1 MRKRI
6 FLFLCFITVLAAFF
20 PVFSAAESADTL
32 SPDTAAISADE
43 IASLLN
49 AIRPGYAQWDA
60 GELPIDTLYREFME
74 RSLALLQAHELAA
87 AAETGAWSASDVQ
100 QALAPYINPLEDE
113 ELKTDW
119 NNILQAF
126 DRNPDVYITAD
137 AEDMRQGR
145 YRVTLSYFDENVQE
159 TVKFRVKLLNF
170 TVMDDFMPVFEEVFT
185 PIDKNNALSF
195 RRANTDWYE
204 YYVDIVFPNESLAKS
219 GFGFDV
225 NSVNTQGAQQPGYVC
240 AEYGY
245 FSTEMILAELTE
257 SKHAADIFIDVPESM
272 DVYTPWHE
280 VSPGHYRTHEIADF
294 EIQRT
299 DCNIGVIVWGN
310 FDQVDTYTYQD
321 KELHILFVGDYVQPL
336 SAGSAATWERV
347 MDRIYRDHLY
357 LMADVQNY
365 LYFTEDA
372 RPVVKDPNS
381 YNSWII
387 GYMEGRYGQIAEMM
401 YASDP
406 SSITREFSSQEA
418 YDVIRDLKRIDQNQ
432 YYYDSIHTILHSSA
446 RVGYHHGFEMEG
458 NAEFCRL
465 YWQDVFG
472 LDAESAQLFGDLE
485 LGAWIEQYQAE
496 YASTPKDISIWY
508 AGEDQ
513 FLIYCKGTIIIWCLD
528 AIIKDATNGERDVF
542 DYFIQRDIYNQ
553 SPVEAVQAVTGLDI
567 SDFWTRF
574 VEAAVTE
581 PLPVSVVD
589 EKPVLLWD
597 FE

>member
-1 MRKRI
+1 MKRRI
-6 FLFLCFITVLAAFF
+6 CLFVFVIMTLVVL
-20 PVFSAAESADTL
+20 SSLGTAAESADTDL
-32 SPDTAAISADE
+32 PDTAFVSADE
-43 IASLLN
+43 ITSLIN
-49 AIRPGYAQWDA
+49 AIRPSYAQWDA

-87 AAETGAWSASDVQ
+87 AAETGAWRAGDVQ
-100 QALAPYINPLEDE
+100 QALAPYVDLLDDE

-137 AEDMRQGR
+137 AEDMRLGR
-145 YRVTLSYFDENVQE
+145 YRVTLSYFDENVQQIG
-159 TVKFRVKLLNF
+159 KFRVKLLNF
-170 TVMDDFMPVFEEVFT
+170 TVMDDFMPAFGEVFT
-185 PIDKNNALSF
+185 SIDENNSLLF
-195 RRANTDWYE
+195 QRANTDWYE
-204 YYVDIVFPNESLAKS
+204 YYVDIVFRNKSLAKS
-219 GFGFDV
+219 GFDFYV
-225 NSVNTQGAQQPGYVC
+225 QSVNTQGNQQPGYVC

-245 FSTEMILAELTE
+245 LSTEMILAELTE
-257 SKHAADIFIDVPESM
+257 NKHAADIFIDVPESM
-272 DVYTPWHE
+272 DVYTPWHA
-280 VSPGHYRTHEIADF
+280 VSPGHYRTHEIANSA
-294 EIQRT
+294 IQRT
-299 DCNIGVIVWGN
+299 DCNIGAIVWGN

-336 SAGSAATWERV
+336 STGSAATWERV
-347 MDRIYRDHLY
+347 LDRIYRDHLY

-372 RPVVKDPNS
+372 KPVMKDPNS
-381 YNSWII
+381 RNSWII
-387 GYMEGRYGQIAEMM
+387 GYMEGRYGQIAELM

-406 SSITREFSSQEA
+406 SSITREFSSREA
-418 YDVIRDLKRIDQNQ
+418 YNVIRDLKRVDQNR
-432 YYYDSIHTILHSSA
+432 YHYDSIHTILHSSA

-458 NAEFCRL
+458 SAEFCRL

-485 LGAWIEQYQAE
+485 LGAWIEYYQAE
-496 YASTPKDISIWY
+496 YAGTPKDISIWY

-528 AIIKDATNGERDVF
+528 AIIKDATDGEHDVF

-553 SPVEAVQAVTGLDI
+553 SPVEAVQTVTGLDI
-567 SDFWTRF
+567 SEFWTRF

-581 PLPVSVVD
+581 PLPVDVVD
-589 EKPVLLWD
+589 GKPVLLWD